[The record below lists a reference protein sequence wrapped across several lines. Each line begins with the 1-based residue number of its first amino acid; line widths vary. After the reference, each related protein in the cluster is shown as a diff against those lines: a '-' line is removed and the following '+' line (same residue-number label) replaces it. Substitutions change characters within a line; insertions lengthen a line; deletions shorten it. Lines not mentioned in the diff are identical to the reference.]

1 VSPTPPSD
9 RIGNL
14 SAGPRVWNVG
24 DGEYLHLSLLICK
37 GRRTI
42 SRTRAVEIK
51 WGSTVKMLHYARRVP
66 VSLGLIHFLIVENLG
81 DRYNTC
87 PDGKSPEASGL

>member
-1 VSPTPPSD
+1 
-9 RIGNL
+9 
-14 SAGPRVWNVG
+14 
-24 DGEYLHLSLLICK
+24 
-37 GRRTI
+37 
-42 SRTRAVEIK
+42 
-51 WGSTVKMLHYARRVP
+51 MLHYARRVP